1 MLLIICPH
9 ENGNE
14 ILRQVSAR
22 RLHEG
27 LWRTLHVQTNKPAT
41 TVEISVIACTALSC
55 FYALLRTPLQPS
67 YQWTLSL
74 VRHFSL
80 QMLWRKRSK
89 SCPHGL
95 TFTWWGC
102 RCLCLWHKPTELA
115 HSLLFCSCG
124 SFCLYDP
131 FNCISFHIFSRQ
143 LSTSSLCSSG
153 LISALLVLSTIY
165 LFLKLSLSTDIILCG
180 WLGL

>member
-41 TVEISVIACTALSC
+41 TVEISVIACIALSC

-95 TFTWWGC
+95 PFTWWGC
-102 RCLCLWHKPTELA
+102 CGLCLFDINQPSLPTLFFFFFYILFVCLFL
-115 HSLLFCSCG
+115 SLWPLI
-124 SFCLYDP
+124 
-131 FNCISFHIFSRQ
+131 CISFHQISQQ
-143 LSTSSLCSSG
+143 LSAFSLFSFG
-153 LISALLVLSTIY
+153 LISALLVLSTI
-165 LFLKLSLSTDIILCG
+165 
-180 WLGL
+180 